1 VHLQI
6 LYDFPSSPIAMA
18 KPIDN
23 ACEDEPPALPFKTGG
38 PLRRNQEYLIFYF
51 LTASALGLEIASAC
65 LGSLYGAQSHY
76 FIATVSPFLATH
88 WYAPS
93 FVIPRSKQAPF

>member
-1 VHLQI
+1 M
-6 LYDFPSSPIAMA
+6 P

-23 ACEDEPPALPFKTGG
+23 AGEDEPPALPFRTGG

-51 LTASALGLEIASAC
+51 LTISSVGLEIASAC

-88 WYAPS
+88 WYARALW
-93 FVIPRSKQAPF
+93 FPR